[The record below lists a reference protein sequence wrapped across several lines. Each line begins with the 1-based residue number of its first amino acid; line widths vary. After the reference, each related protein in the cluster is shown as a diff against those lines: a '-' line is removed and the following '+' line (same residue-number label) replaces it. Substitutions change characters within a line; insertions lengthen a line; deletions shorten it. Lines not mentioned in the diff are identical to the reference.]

1 MARLQDED
9 SEDAQ
14 DDALATDSRGFAT
27 NRQADGGILIGEQ
40 TCGLTR

>member
-14 DDALATDSRGFAT
+14 DDAWP
-27 NRQADGGILIGEQ
+27 Q
-40 TCGLTR
+40 TQEDPQQTVKPTEVF